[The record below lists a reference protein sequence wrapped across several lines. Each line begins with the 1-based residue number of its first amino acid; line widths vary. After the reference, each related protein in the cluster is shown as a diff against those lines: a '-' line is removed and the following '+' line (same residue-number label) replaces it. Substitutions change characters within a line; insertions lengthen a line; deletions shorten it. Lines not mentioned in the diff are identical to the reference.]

1 MPVCSSREISMN
13 GGGGALEAVFESS
26 EVCLMIIFMKGGGGR
41 HPVAILSFYT
51 EYSLNCQS
59 VCLFLATT
67 GRSGNSSRF
76 TVIFRLVFQLSI
88 CISVYL
94 SVSCLFPSPNWGVIL
109 SIGNL
114 YIYLSV
120 PLAGRSRY
128 IDISM
133 IYILSKLRY

>member
-13 GGGGALEAVFESS
+13 GGGALEAVFESS
-26 EVCLMIIFMKGGGGR
+26 EVCLMIIFMKGGGR

-94 SVSCLFPSPNWGVIL
+94 SVSCLFPSPRALYLHKYTDYSFNWQSVH
-109 SIGNL
+109 
-114 YIYLSV
+114 LSV
-120 PLAGRSRY
+120 CSSRGEV
-128 IDISM
+128 
-133 IYILSKLRY
+133 